1 MFWNLH
7 WKKEN
12 SLYMYVGLRA
22 MEASDFMNDPVWMK
36 VHSGHSRYGAKF
48 FTSDE
53 KRALMER
60 WETLP
65 EGFSW
70 LCGSMRYKNAL
81 EVDEGAV
88 NVQAIAN
95 AIASGAKEIGDHQVG
110 TAKDDPA
117 ILLMV
122 QQLSH
127 LCQVGSSLDFS
138 RYTEARVICES
149 MVDAGGSEVGGK
161 PPHRQR

>member
-7 WKKEN
+7 WKDDN
-12 SLYMYVGLRA
+12 RGNLFMFVGLRA
-22 MEASDFMNDPVWMK
+22 MPADDFMNDPVWMK
-36 VHSGHSRYGAKF
+36 SHSGHSRYGAKF
-48 FTSDE
+48 FTSFE
-53 KRALMER
+53 KEVLMKR

-81 EVDEGAV
+81 EVDAGAV

-95 AIASGAKEIGDHQVG
+95 AIASGAKEIGDQQVG

-127 LCQVGSSLDFS
+127 LCQLGGSCDLS
-138 RYTEARVICES
+138 RYRHAHQICTD
-149 MVDAGGSEVGGK
+149 MCAAGGV
-161 PPHRQR
+161 Q